1 MELDRNSMLDVEAK
15 RNADH
20 ESLCV
25 HPNSIFISNPY
36 LNGSN
41 IFQRVRSQ
49 LKWDIAPILLRERF

>member
-25 HPNSIFISNPY
+25 HPY
-36 LNGSN
+36 LDNAYFTS
-41 IFQRVRSQ
+41 
-49 LKWDIAPILLRERF
+49 